1 MILVMIVIAVTSFV
15 MGMLVRSPERKPLK
29 IWIRLDRDTWLS
41 REITV
46 KEGKELYDA
55 SKE

>member
-1 MILVMIVIAVTSFV
+1 MLLVMIVIAVTSFV